1 MLDAGRHPNI
11 KVWTYSEVK
20 QVEGEKGNFRVT
32 VRRKSRSVDENS
44 CVGCGD
50 CAKECPIIV
59 PNAFDLG
66 LGARKAIYSP
76 FPQASPRAYVIDKE
90 NCLNKKFIVCE
101 RCSAV
106 CKPKS
111 IDYDLPDKD
120 EEINVGSIILST
132 GFEEYDP
139 TILSCFDYSLH
150 EDVVTGMEFERLLN
164 ASGPT
169 GGHIRRPSDKKLP
182 KTLGFI
188 QCVGSRS
195 NDNKGVPYC
204 SYFCCMNAVK
214 NSLLAKV
221 HEPEIEKIYIFYH
234 DLRAFGKGYE
244 DLYLRAK
251 ADPSV
256 VFYHGKPSKI
266 IEDPLTKDLWIA
278 VEDMDN
284 GKVERIKVDLAIL
297 SSAAVPSAG
306 TKELAEIS
314 GIELDQTG
322 FFKPK
327 EVNSPLESTKE
338 GIYLCGCSGGLKDIT
353 DSVAFGSASALKVS
367 SHLKGQ
373 KIKREPLKVEQ
384 IDTSGEPRIGVFVC
398 HCGINIAG
406 VVDVSAVEEYAK
418 GLPDVVFVMKDLF
431 VCSDGTQRLLQDK
444 IKEHKLNRVVVAACT
459 PRTHEPIF
467 QETCQR
473 AGLNPYLFEMA
484 NIRDQCSWVHASEPE
499 EATSKAKDLIRMAVT
514 KARRLQPLESREV
527 EMNSKILVIGGG
539 ISGISAALDLSSQG
553 YKVTLVEKEKSL
565 GGRLASLGNLS
576 FSPTGGKE
584 LLKKKLDE
592 LSQNKVK
599 VLTSTEVKKVD
610 GFVGNFEVTVEM
622 KDDKKKSSKLKAGTI
637 ILAIGSDL
645 YNPEGKYGY
654 GKFPEVITNLEA
666 ERLLQE
672 KEFKIGVRKPE
683 QAVFIQC
690 VGSREKEGRKYC
702 SRYCCQV
709 AIKQAIAL
717 AEKGIKVTVLYRDL
731 RSFYPGA
738 EEAYRKARGL
748 GVLFLRYD
756 EDNPPEVIG
765 EDKLRMVKISQP
777 LLKTEVEIP
786 ADLVILSV
794 GMVPREKDFAHL
806 QELLK
811 VPRGLDGFF
820 MERHSK
826 LGPVE
831 TNTEGIFICGCA
843 QSPKLIPESIGQA
856 LGAAGK
862 AAILASRDKI
872 RLAPIVCQV
881 VEPSLCR
888 GCGTCVKICEFHA
901 PSLEEKDGIYI
912 ARINE
917 ALCKGCG
924 TCAALCPTSAITAF
938 HFTDEQIEEMVES
951 CLLFE

>member
-20 QVEGEKGNFRVT
+20 EVTGEKGNFKVI
-32 VRRKSRSVDENS
+32 VSRKSRGVDENS

-50 CAKECPIIV
+50 CAKECPVIV

-76 FPQASPRAYVIDKE
+76 FPQASPRAYVIDRE
-90 NCLNKKFIVCE
+90 YCLNKKFIVCE
-101 RCSAV
+101 RCSEV

-111 IDYDLPDKD
+111 IDYDMLDKD
-120 EEINVGSIILST
+120 IEISVGSIILAT

-150 EDVVTGMEFERLLN
+150 EDVVTGLEFERLLN

-169 GGHIRRPSDKKLP
+169 GGHIRRPSDRKLP
-182 KTLGFI
+182 KTLAFI

-214 NSLLAKV
+214 NSIMAKV

-244 DLYLRAK
+244 DLYLKAK

-266 IEDPLTKDLWIA
+266 IEDPKTKELWIA
-278 VEDMDN
+278 VENMDT
-284 GKVERIKVDLAIL
+284 GKIERIKVDLTIL
-297 SSAAVPSAG
+297 SSTAVPSSG
-306 TKELAEIS
+306 TKELAEIL
-314 GIELDQTG
+314 GIELDHSG
-322 FFKPK
+322 FFKTK
-327 EVNSPLESTKE
+327 DITSPLESTKE
-338 GIYLCGCSGGLKDIT
+338 GIYLCGCAGGLKDIT
-353 DSVAFGSASALKVS
+353 DSVAFGSGSALKVS

-373 KIKREPLKVEQ
+373 RVKKEPVKVEP
-384 IDTSGEPRIGVFVC
+384 IDISGPPRVGVFVC

-406 VVDVSAVEEYAK
+406 VVDVNSVEEYAK
-418 GLPDVVFVMKDLF
+418 SLPDVVFVMKDLF

-484 NIRDQCSWVHASEPE
+484 NIRDQCSWVHANEPE
-499 EATSKAKDLIRMAVT
+499 EATSKAKDLIRMAVS
-514 KARRLQPLESREV
+514 KARMLQPLESREV
-527 EMNSKILVIGGG
+527 QMNSKILVIGGG
-539 ISGISAALDLSSQG
+539 ISGIQSALDLSSQG
-553 YKVTLVEKEKSL
+553 YKVTLIEKEKSL
-565 GGRLASLGNLS
+565 GGRTACLGKLG
-576 FSPTGGKE
+576 FSDVSGKE
-584 LLKKKLDE
+584 LVKRKVEE
-592 LSQNKVK
+592 LNKNKVK
-599 VLTSTEVKKVD
+599 ILTSSEIKKVE
-610 GFVGNFEVTVEM
+610 GFIGNFEVTIET
-622 KDDKKKSSKLKAGTI
+622 KGEKKTSKLKVGTI
-637 ILAIGSDL
+637 ILAVGSDL
-645 YNPEGKYGY
+645 IDPQGKFGY
-654 GKFPEVITNLEA
+654 GRFPQVITNLDA
-666 ERLLQE
+666 EKLLQE
-672 KEFKIGVRKPE
+672 KEYKTGGKKPE
-683 QAVFIQC
+683 QVVFIQC

-717 AEKGIKVTVLYRDL
+717 AEQGIKVTVLYRDL
-731 RSFYPGA
+731 RTFNPGA

-756 EDNPPEVIG
+756 EENLPEVLG
-765 EDKLRMVKISQP
+765 DSKLRMVKIPQP

-794 GMVPREKDFAHL
+794 GMVPKEKDFAFL

-811 VPRGLDGFF
+811 TPRGLDGFF

-843 QSPKLIPESIGQA
+843 QSPKLIPEAIGQA
-856 LGAAGK
+856 IGAAGK
-862 AAILASRDKI
+862 AAILASKDKI
-872 RLAPIVCQV
+872 TLASIVCQV
-881 VEPSLCR
+881 VEPELCR

-901 PSLEEKDGIYI
+901 PSLEEKDGLYI

-924 TCAALCPTSAITAF
+924 TCAALCPTGAIVAR

>member
-20 QVEGEKGNFRVT
+20 DVTGEKGNFKVT
-32 VRRKSRSVDENS
+32 VRRKSRGVDENS

-50 CAKECPIIV
+50 CAKECPVIV

-66 LGARKAIYSP
+66 LGARKAVYSP
-76 FPQASPRAYVIDKE
+76 FPQASPRAYVIDRE
-90 NCLNKKFIVCE
+90 HCLNKKFIVCE
-101 RCSAV
+101 RCSEV

-111 IDYDLPDKD
+111 IDYDMLDKD
-120 EEINVGSIILST
+120 IEINVGSIILAT

-150 EDVVTGMEFERLLN
+150 EDVVTGLEFERLLN

-169 GGHIRRPSDKKLP
+169 GGHIRRPSDRKLP
-182 KTLGFI
+182 KTLAFI

-214 NSLLAKV
+214 NSIMAKV

-244 DLYLRAK
+244 DLYLKAK

-266 IEDPLTKDLWIA
+266 IEDPKTRELWIA
-278 VEDMDN
+278 VENMDT
-284 GKVERIKVDLAIL
+284 GKIERIKVDLTIL
-297 SSAAVPSAG
+297 SSAAVPSSG
-306 TKELAEIS
+306 TKELAEIM
-314 GIELDQTG
+314 GIELDQSG
-322 FFKPK
+322 FFKTK
-327 EVNSPLESTKE
+327 DIDLPLESTKE
-338 GIYLCGCSGGLKDIT
+338 GIYLCGCAGGLKDIT
-353 DSVAFGSASALKVS
+353 DSVAFGSGSALKVS

-373 KIKREPLKVEQ
+373 RVKKEPVKVEP
-384 IDTSGEPRIGVFVC
+384 IDISGPPRVGVFVC

-406 VVDVSAVEEYAK
+406 VVDVNAVEEYAK
-418 GLPDVVFVMKDLF
+418 SLPDVVFVMKDFF

-484 NIRDQCSWVHASEPE
+484 NIRDQCSWVHANEPE
-499 EATSKAKDLIRMAVT
+499 EATSKAKDLIRMAVS
-514 KARRLQPLESREV
+514 KARILQPLESREV
-527 EMNSKILVIGGG
+527 QMNSKILIIGGG
-539 ISGISAALDLSSQG
+539 ISGIQSALDLSSQG
-553 YKVTLVEKEKSL
+553 YKVTLIEKEKNL
-565 GGRLASLGNLS
+565 GGRTASLGKLG
-576 FSPTGGKE
+576 FSDIYGKE
-584 LLKKKLDE
+584 LVKRKVEE
-592 LSQNKVK
+592 LNKNKVK
-599 VLTSTEVKKVD
+599 ILTSSEIKKVE
-610 GFVGNFEVTVEM
+610 GFVGNFEVTVET
-622 KDDKKKSSKLKAGTI
+622 KGEKKTSKLKVGTI
-637 ILAIGSDL
+637 ILAVGSDL
-645 YNPEGKYGY
+645 YDPKGKFGY
-654 GKFPEVITNLEA
+654 GKFSEVITNLDTEK
-666 ERLLQE
+666 LLQE
-672 KEFKIGVRKPE
+672 KEFKTGGKKPE
-683 QAVFIQC
+683 QVVFIQC

-717 AEKGIKVTVLYRDL
+717 AEQGIKVTILYRDL
-731 RSFYPGA
+731 RTFNPGA

-756 EDNPPEVIG
+756 EENLPEVMG
-765 EDKLRMVKISQP
+765 EDKLKMVKIPQP

-794 GMVPREKDFAHL
+794 GMVPKEKDFAYL

-811 VPRGLDGFF
+811 TPRGLDGFF

-843 QSPKLIPESIGQA
+843 QSPKLIPEAIGQA
-856 LGAAGK
+856 IGAAGK
-862 AAILASRDKI
+862 AAILASKDKI
-872 RLAPIVCQV
+872 TLAPIVCQV
-881 VEPSLCR
+881 VEPELCR

-901 PSLEEKDGIYI
+901 PSLEEKDGLYI

-924 TCAALCPTSAITAF
+924 TCAALCPTGAIVAR

>member
-11 KVWTYSEVK
+11 KVWTYSEVEK
-20 QVEGEKGNFRVT
+20 VEGEKGNFRVT
-32 VRRKSRSVDENS
+32 VRRKARCVDENS

-50 CAKECPIIV
+50 CAKECPVIV

-76 FPQASPRAYVIDKE
+76 FPQASPRAYVIDRDH
-90 NCLNKKFIVCE
+90 CLNQKFIICE
-101 RCSAV
+101 RCAEV

-111 IDYDLPDKD
+111 IDYDQPDQD
-120 EEINVGSIILST
+120 IEIKVGSIILAT

-139 TILSCFDYSLH
+139 TALSCFDYSLH
-150 EDVVTGMEFERLLN
+150 DDVVTGLEFERLLN

-169 GGHIRRPSDKKLP
+169 GGRIIRPSNKKLP
-182 KTLGFI
+182 KTLAFI

-221 HEPEIEKIYIFYH
+221 HEPDLEKIYIFYH

-251 ADPSV
+251 EDPCV
-256 VFYHGKPSKI
+256 IFYRGKPSKI
-266 IEDPLTKDLWIA
+266 IEDPETKELWIA
-278 VEDMDN
+278 VEDMDT

-297 SSAAVPSAG
+297 SSAAVPSSG
-306 TKELAEIS
+306 TKELKEIL
-314 GIELDQTG
+314 GIETDQSG

-327 EVNSPLESTKE
+327 DCNFPLESTKE
-338 GIYLCGCSGGLKDIT
+338 GIYLCGCAGGLRDIT
-353 DSVAFGSASALKVS
+353 DSVVLGSASAFKVS
-367 SHLKGQ
+367 FHLKGQ
-373 KIKREPLKVEQ
+373 RIKKEPLKVEP
-384 IDTSGEPRIGVFVC
+384 IDISGPLRIGVFVC

-406 VVDVSAVEEYAK
+406 VVDVGAVEEYAK
-418 GLPDVVFVMKDLF
+418 TLPDVVFVMKDLF
-431 VCSDGTQRLLQDK
+431 VCSDGTQRLLQEK
-444 IKEHKLNRVVVAACT
+444 IKEHNLNRVVVAACT

-467 QETCQR
+467 QETCER

-484 NIRDQCSWVHASEPE
+484 NIRDQCSWVHTNEPE
-499 EATSKAKDLIRMAVT
+499 EATSKAFDLIRMAVS
-514 KARRLQPLESREV
+514 KARKLKPLESRDV
-527 EMNSKILVIGGG
+527 QMNSKILVIGGG
-539 ISGISAALDLSSQG
+539 ISGIQAALDLSSQG
-553 YKVTLVEKEKSL
+553 YKVTIVEKEKTL
-565 GGRLASLGNLS
+565 GGRTASLGRLG
-576 FSPTGGKE
+576 FSEISGTE
-584 LLKKKLDE
+584 LVKRKVEE
-592 LSQNKVK
+592 LSKNKVK
-599 VLTSTEVKKVD
+599 VLTSSEVKEVK
-610 GFVGNFEVTVEM
+610 GYVGNFELAIET
-622 KDDKKKSSKLKAGTI
+622 KDAKKKTSKLEVGTI

-645 YNPEGKYGY
+645 FNPQTKYGY
-654 GKFPEVITNLEA
+654 GRFPEVITNMEA
-666 ERLLQE
+666 EKLLE
-672 KEFKIGVRKPE
+672 EEEFKIGDKKIE
-683 QAVFIQC
+683 QVVFIQC
-690 VGSREKEGRKYC
+690 VGSREKEGRRYC

-709 AIKQAIAL
+709 AIKQALAL
-717 AEKGIKVTVLYRDL
+717 AEKGIKVTILYRDL
-731 RSFYPGA
+731 RTFNSGA

-748 GVLFLRYD
+748 GILFLRYD
-756 EDNPPEVIG
+756 EDNPPEVLG
-765 EDKLRMVKISQP
+765 EDRLKIVKLAQP

-794 GMVPREKDFAHL
+794 GMVPKEKDFANL

-843 QSPKLIPESIGQA
+843 QSPKLIPEAIGQA
-856 LGAAGK
+856 LAAAGK
-862 AAILASRDKI
+862 AAILASKDKI
-872 RLAPIVCQV
+872 SLAPIICQV
-881 VEPSLCR
+881 EPVLCR
-888 GCGTCVKICEFHA
+888 GCGTCVRICEFHA
-901 PSLEEKDGIYI
+901 PLLEEKDGVYI
-912 ARINE
+912 AKINE

-924 TCAALCPTSAITAF
+924 TCAALCPTSAIVAH